1 MLVVGGALLAT
12 LLAFRRWPWAGF
24 LGIWCFAIL
33 AASSSVV
40 PIATQIAAEH
50 RMYLALAAVVALAV
64 VSLDRCI
71 DLVIPD
77 RWHQAIWS
85 LSLAA
90 ASILILGFTT
100 YHRNKVY
107 HTALGLWADV
117 VEKVPTNYA
126 AWDNL
131 GYSYRLMGDLERALE
146 ALNRGISI
154 RGDYAN
160 LYDERART
168 YEAMHK
174 LPEAVQDY
182 NRAIEL
188 APDLLRSRSRR
199 AMLFLRLK
207 RYTEAE
213 DAFNTL
219 LETQDDMNGNL
230 HFLRAQARMLLGRFE
245 AARSDLETVL
255 ARNPGARRQ
264 VEQMLNILHKRHR
277 QHKTEG
283 GTDKG

>member
-1 MLVVGGALLAT
+1 
-12 LLAFRRWPWAGF
+12 
-24 LGIWCFAIL
+24 
-33 AASSSVV
+33 
-40 PIATQIAAEH
+40 
-50 RMYLALAAVVALAV
+50 
-64 VSLDRCI
+64 
-71 DLVIPD
+71 
-77 RWHQAIWS
+77 
-85 LSLAA
+85 
-90 ASILILGFTT
+90 
-100 YHRNKVY
+100 VY
-107 HTALGLWADV
+107 HTALRLWADV
-117 VEKVPTNYA
+117 AEKVPMNYT

-146 ALNRGISI
+146 ALHRGIAI
-154 RGDYAN
+154 RDDYAN

-188 APDLLRSRSRR
+188 APDLLTARSRR

-219 LETQDDMNGNL
+219 LETQDDMDGNV
-230 HFLRAQARMLLGRFE
+230 HFLRAQARMLLGRFD